1 MLDLDVPHAGCVDTA
16 GTWGHVQFD
25 KACRELGV
33 SPMFGAEFSV
43 PDEETGAK
51 PRFWALA
58 AELPGFYRFS
68 SANPQTEGEVIDWRT
83 DDAASPV
90 VFAGAALSDPDA
102 FDFIDLNPSS
112 RAQQRAAMALH
123 KRTGMPLVLTSD
135 NDYPGP
141 EHRLKF
147 LAWDD
152 SRRMTPQHLL
162 SQDEFQNAF
171 SFLSKTEFK
180 QAVKNT
186 QHAAELC
193 TGLQLRQ
200 APIISVDGDI
210 RAAVE
215 LGRRSRMERGHIA
228 EWTEEYQARI
238 NRELDLI
245 EEKQYQSYFL
255 VVAEMIE
262 WAKERMLVGPARG
275 SSAGSLV
282 CYLMG
287 ITEVDPLVHGLIFER
302 FIDVNRDDLPDID
315 IDFNDQ
321 KRHLVFEHLEEKYG
335 AENVARIGSVSRLK
349 PRSVIAHVGKKLG
362 IPHGAAFGVTNVLIE
377 YSSGDSRYGKGLED
391 TLNNTQPGK
400 DFMARYPEA
409 ALMGELENHA
419 SHSGQHAAGIIVS
432 NEPVTE
438 YCTVRDGIAHIDKK
452 DAEALNLLK
461 IDALGL
467 RTLGVIE
474 DTGCITT
481 DELYGLTYDDPAV
494 LNIFNQHK
502 FSGVFQFEGG
512 AQRRVSIQVPM
523 DSFTQIDHVTALA
536 RPGPLGGGAANT
548 YINRNAGRE
557 ETTYRH
563 ESMQEYLADTQ
574 GVVLYQ
580 EQVMRI
586 VREIGDFSWEDT
598 SVIRKA
604 MSGRKGAEFFNRHG
618 ENFVKGAARLGID
631 ADDAAGIWEEI
642 CSFGAWGM
650 NKCISG
656 DTKIK
661 IAHPNKKIP
670 VDATVAELYQLYKI
684 SPSAWMRQNKSMPK
698 LLCVQEDGIARPVS
712 AVDLIKNG
720 PKRVHRHN
728 FSNGAHVDCTEDH
741 RFLINGAWRPIRD
754 AVLGDE
760 FHFVSRKRQIK
771 NHSFDRSN
779 GKGWRKG
786 RKGGAGDSIN
796 RRSPEADLFRAQ
808 QRGAACQD
816 CNEVR
821 NRMEVHHNDHKH
833 GALKPKDLAWLCSGC
848 HKKRHMEAG
857 DWLKPYARGWSA
869 TEEAIFLEG
878 RTLVGELDTYD
889 IEMPAPNHN
898 YVLANG
904 LVTHNS
910 HTVSYAMI
918 SYWCAHMKHHHPLE
932 YAAACLRHAKD
943 DEQTVEILR
952 ELAAEGVSHTPFDAE
967 LSELNWVARDGKLL
981 GGFTNLVGVGQKTG
995 ATYVE
1000 RRNTTGLTE
1009 KDRAKLAK
1017 FPVKHQDLRPA
1028 HTLWGH
1034 IYDDPD
1040 SANVHGPVKEFAD
1053 LEDKE
1058 NAVVIVKLVRQE
1070 RRDQNETVRLAKRGY
1085 ALKGQTL
1092 FLDAFVVDDSVSKP
1106 VVARLNA
1113 KMWWAYGE
1121 KMADRAVGGQDWFL
1135 IRGRWLAQFS
1145 MMSVTRIRCLT
1156 NEEMFE

>member
-1 MLDLDVPHAGCVDTA
+1 MKTIPQLRVRTEYSYRKAYGPVKEVAQRLFDLGVNHAGCVDTA

-25 KACRELGV
+25 KACREAGV
-33 SPMFGAEFSV
+33 NPMFGAEFSV

-58 AELPGFYRFS
+58 AELPNFYRFS
-68 SANPQTEGEVIDWRT
+68 SANPQTEGEVIDWRA

-90 VFAGAALSDPDA
+90 VFAGAALSDPEA

-152 SRRMTPQHLL
+152 SRRMTPQHVL

-186 QHAAELC
+186 QQAAEMC

-200 APIISVDGDI
+200 APIISVNGDI

-215 LGRRSRMERGHIA
+215 LGRRSRLERGHIA
-228 EWTEEYQARI
+228 QWTEEYQARI

-255 VVAEMIE
+255 VVAEMVG

-335 AENVARIGSVSRLK
+335 AENVARIGSVSKLRGK
-349 PRSVIAHVGKKLG
+349 SCVAHVGKRLG
-362 IPHGAAFGVTNVLIE
+362 IPHGASFGMTNVLIDYAE
-377 YSSGDSRYGKGLED
+377 GDSRYGHSIED
-391 TLNNTQPGK
+391 TLTETQAGR
-400 DFMARYPEA
+400 DFLSRYPEA
-409 ALMGELENHA
+409 KLMTELENHA
-419 SHSGQHAAGIIVS
+419 SHSGQHAAGTIVS
-432 NEPVTE
+432 KEPIIE
-438 YCTVRDGIAHIDKK
+438 FCTVRDGIAQVDKE

-461 IDALGL
+461 IDVLGL
-467 RTLGVIE
+467 RTLGIIE
-474 DTGCITT
+474 DTGCC
-481 DELYGLTYDDPAV
+481 DANELYSLDYNDAEV
-494 LNIFNQHK
+494 LDVFNSGK
-502 FSGVFQFEGG
+502 FSGLFQFEGM
-512 AQRRVSIQVPM
+512 AMRRVTGEVEIRNFK
-523 DSFTQIDHVTALA
+523 DIDHVTALA
-536 RPGPLGGGAANT
+536 RPGPLGSGAADT
-548 YINRNAGRE
+548 YIKRAGGRE
-557 ETTYRH
+557 AVEYQH
-563 ESMQEYLADTQ
+563 ESMSDYLSETH

-580 EQVMRI
+580 EQLMKI
-586 VREIGDFSWEDT
+586 VREVGQFSWNDT
-598 SVIRKA
+598 STIRKLV
-604 MSGRKGAEFFNRHG
+604 SKSKGRESLEAYSERFIDGAHS
-618 ENFVKGAARLGID
+618 LGIHKES
-631 ADDAAGIWEEI
+631 ALTIWEEL
-642 CSFGAWGM
+642 CAFGRYGM
-650 NKCISG
+650 NK
-656 DTKIK
+656 
-661 IAHPNKKIP
+661 
-670 VDATVAELYQLYKI
+670 
-684 SPSAWMRQNKSMPK
+684 
-698 LLCVQEDGIARPVS
+698 
-712 AVDLIKNG
+712 
-720 PKRVHRHN
+720 
-728 FSNGAHVDCTEDH
+728 
-741 RFLINGAWRPIRD
+741 
-754 AVLGDE
+754 
-760 FHFVSRKRQIK
+760 
-771 NHSFDRSN
+771 
-779 GKGWRKG
+779 
-786 RKGGAGDSIN
+786 
-796 RRSPEADLFRAQ
+796 
-808 QRGAACQD
+808 
-816 CNEVR
+816 
-821 NRMEVHHNDHKH
+821 
-833 GALKPKDLAWLCSGC
+833 
-848 HKKRHMEAG
+848 
-857 DWLKPYARGWSA
+857 
-869 TEEAIFLEG
+869 
-878 RTLVGELDTYD
+878 
-889 IEMPAPNHN
+889 
-898 YVLANG
+898 
-904 LVTHNS
+904 S

-918 SYWCAHMKHHHPLE
+918 SYWCAHMKHHHPLD
-932 YAAACLRHAKD
+932 YAAACLRQAKD

-967 LSELNWVARDGKLL
+967 LSELNWVVRDGKLL
-981 GGFTNLVGVGQKTG
+981 GGFTNLVGVGAKTG
-995 ATYVE
+995 AGYVE

-1009 KDRAKLAK
+1009 KDRAKLAT

-1040 SANVHGPVKEFAD
+1040 SANVHGPVKEFAE

-1058 NAVVIVKLVRQE
+1058 DAVVIVKLVRQE
-1070 RRDQNETVRLAKRGY
+1070 RRDQNEPMLIAKRGY
-1085 ALKGQTL
+1085 SIKGQTL
-1092 FLDAFVVDDSVSKP
+1092 QLDAFVVDDSVSEP
-1106 VVARLNA
+1106 VRVRLGP

-1121 KMADRAVGGQDWFL
+1121 KIADRAVGGQDWFL

-1156 NEEMFE
+1156 NEELFD